1 LANESQKP
9 RPAVTFTHLHQAS
22 VPSTNVW
29 ALSWLKEHGLDGPM
43 LFTADGQTAGQGQR
57 HKTWSTH
64 HGEDLSMSLALP
76 VQSGW
81 TPPIFNM
88 AVALSFR
95 ASLERFRPPHAAE
108 AKVQIKWP
116 NDILI
121 TQEGS
126 TRKCAG
132 ILVENV
138 WRGASWS
145 ATVVGVG
152 VNVNSE
158 RLASPFH
165 ATSLR
170 DAWGIT
176 LQPADVG
183 QRLARDLMA
192 QLAHPMH
199 PASVLRAFK
208 GHLFGLDAERLFAVK
223 DQTRK
228 GVLSDVD
235 EQGRAK
241 FTWADGGQD
250 EWLQSGDVKWR
261 FEEDA
266 QNRD

>member
-1 LANESQKP
+1 MANESQKP
-9 RPAVTFTHLHQAS
+9 RPAVTFTHLHQPS

-29 ALSWLKEHGLDGPM
+29 ALSWLKEHGLSGPT

-76 VQSGW
+76 VRSGW

-95 ASLERFRPPHAAE
+95 ASLERLRPPHAAKT
-108 AKVQIKWP
+108 KVQIKWP
-116 NDILI
+116 NDILL

-126 TRKCAG
+126 SRKCAG
-132 ILVENV
+132 MLVENV

-145 ATVVGVG
+145 ATVVGLG
-152 VNVNSE
+152 LNVNSE

-165 ATSLR
+165 ATSLH

-176 LQPADVG
+176 LHPADVG
-183 QRLARDLMA
+183 QLLTRDLME

-199 PASVLRAFK
+199 PTSVLRGFK
-208 GHLFGLDAERLFAVK
+208 AHLFGLGVERHFDVG

-241 FTWADGGQD
+241 FTWVQGRQD
-250 EWLQSGDVKWR
+250 DWLQSGDVKWR
-261 FEEDA
+261 FEDA
-266 QNRD
+266 GQNRD

>member
-1 LANESQKP
+1 MANESQKP
-9 RPAVTFTHLHQAS
+9 RPAVTFTHLHQPS

-95 ASLERFRPPHAAE
+95 ASLERLRPPHAAKT
-108 AKVQIKWP
+108 KVQIKWP
-116 NDILI
+116 NDILL

-126 TRKCAG
+126 NRKCAG
-132 ILVENV
+132 MLVENV

-176 LQPADVG
+176 LQPSEAG
-183 QRLARDLMA
+183 QLLARDLME
-192 QLAHPMH
+192 QLAQPLHP
-199 PASVLRAFK
+199 PSVLRGFK
-208 GHLFGLDAERLFAVK
+208 GHLFGLGENRHFDVG

-241 FTWADGGQD
+241 FTWADGCQN

-261 FEEDA
+261 FEDA
-266 QNRD
+266 GQNRD

>member
-1 LANESQKP
+1 MRRHVGRERLA
-9 RPAVTFTHLHQAS
+9 RRLV
-22 VPSTNVW
+22 V
-29 ALSWLKEHGLDGPM
+29 
-43 LFTADGQTAGQGQR
+43 R
-57 HKTWSTH
+57 H
-64 HGEDLSMSLALP
+64 
-76 VQSGW
+76 
-81 TPPIFNM
+81 
-88 AVALSFR
+88 
-95 ASLERFRPPHAAE
+95 
-108 AKVQIKWP
+108 
-116 NDILI
+116 
-121 TQEGS
+121 
-126 TRKCAG
+126 C
-132 ILVENV
+132 
-138 WRGASWS
+138 
-145 ATVVGVG
+145 VGVG

-199 PASVLRAFK
+199 PASVLRGFK
-208 GHLFGLDAERLFAVK
+208 GHLFGLDAERLFDVG

>member
-1 LANESQKP
+1 
-9 RPAVTFTHLHQAS
+9 
-22 VPSTNVW
+22 
-29 ALSWLKEHGLDGPM
+29 
-43 LFTADGQTAGQGQR
+43 
-57 HKTWSTH
+57 
-64 HGEDLSMSLALP
+64 
-76 VQSGW
+76 
-81 TPPIFNM
+81 
-88 AVALSFR
+88 
-95 ASLERFRPPHAAE
+95 ERLRPPHAAE

-126 TRKCAG
+126 SRKCAG
-132 ILVENV
+132 MLVENV

-158 RLASPFH
+158 RLAAQFH

-176 LQPADVG
+176 LRPADVG
-183 QRLARDLMA
+183 QRLTRDLMA

-199 PASVLRAFK
+199 PASVLRGFK
-208 GHLFGLDAERLFAVK
+208 GHLFGLDAERLFAVG

-241 FTWADGGQD
+241 FTWAELGQD
-250 EWLQSGDVKWR
+250 EWLQSGDVRWR
-261 FEEDA
+261 FEDA
-266 QNRD
+266 GQNRD